1 MTDKPWEQ
9 QPPTPPQPSRI
20 ITPTDTIT
28 ITIDNRGAAPQAQMR
43 VSRELPRAY
52 VIGIFS
58 ALITQLSAEMM
69 QEIMRGFPG
78 AKPDANPTA
87 GGRPNGS

>member
-1 MTDKPWEQ
+1 MTDKPWENL
-9 QPPTPPQPSRI
+9 PPAPPAPSRI

-69 QEIMRGFPG
+69 QEIMRGFPPQ
-78 AKPDANPTA
+78 KPGSNPSA
-87 GGRPNGS
+87 ERGPNGT